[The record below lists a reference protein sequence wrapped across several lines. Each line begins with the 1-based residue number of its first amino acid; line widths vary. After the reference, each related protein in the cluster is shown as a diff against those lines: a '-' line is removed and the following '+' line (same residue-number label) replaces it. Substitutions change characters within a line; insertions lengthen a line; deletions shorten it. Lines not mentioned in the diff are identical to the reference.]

1 MTASPPEPAFL
12 DGLICFCHGVL
23 ETEIRKAIAEGANTV
38 AEVQE
43 KTRAST
49 GCGGCMPEVERLI
62 AEMLHSKAD

>member
-1 MTASPPEPAFL
+1 MTASQPEPQSL

-23 ETEIRKAIAEGANTV
+23 ETEIRKAIAAGAATV
-38 AEVQE
+38 AAVQE

-62 AEMLHSKAD
+62 AEMLQSKTD